1 MELSMANQLLGAT
14 ELGLVYG
21 LMVLGVYITFRILKI
36 PDLTVDG
43 SVVLGMS
50 VTAVVTNHGFPIL
63 ALLLAAL
70 AGMAA
75 GTVTGFLQTKLK
87 IPPIL
92 AGILTMSGLYSINLL
107 IMNGSPNVSMLGTNT
122 VFSMLINATGVSK
135 HAGNI
140 NFQDFWK
147 NKWLFL
153 SFSFFFMANILFN
166 FYGNQMVPNVNM
178 FLSLR
183 KLNAI
188 ALFLMDIYIGK
199 KRFSCVTVS
208 SIILIV
214 GGAFVIGYDK
224 LDSNLLGYLVVLGNN
239 LMSLL
244 YTKYSEVFRN
254 ITGFSNLKLL
264 VYNAYICNPILL
276 AGIFITGEYKRLIEY
291 FSNNAEGIDAK
302 YYGYYGTFF
311 FLFLS
316 AFFCFILTSSFFI
329 SNEKISSLMTN
340 LLNNSRTIFI
350 SASLYFFDSSKNEL
364 NIRMII
370 GLTMSTVGA
379 IFINAEN
386 LINNLIFNTGKKKE
400 EKEEKEDQGTELLEV
415 PDKENKDDKEN
426 KETEN
431 KS

>member
-1 MELSMANQLLGAT
+1 MT
-14 ELGLVYG
+14 EEQSEQKQQKEEALVVENEEEKDTCLFKTHNKKTYLNLYCCQINIGLVFT
-21 LMVLGVYITFRILKI
+21 YIYIFVSASLNVINRILFQNYNFHFNFT
-36 PDLTVDG
+36 L
-43 SVVLGMS
+43 S
-50 VTAVVTNHGFPIL
+50 L
-63 ALLLAAL
+63 AQQFTSLLLYTFAAKSE
-70 AGMAA
+70 
-75 GTVTGFLQTKLK
+75 TF
-87 IPPIL
+87 I
-92 AGILTMSGLYSINLL
+92 
-107 IMNGSPNVSMLGTNT
+107 
-122 VFSMLINATGVSK
+122 K
-135 HAGNI
+135 HAGYI

-147 NKWLFL
+147 NKFMFL
-153 SFSFFFMANILFN
+153 SFSFFFIANILFN

-199 KRFSCVTVS
+199 KKFSYVTVS

-244 YTKYSEVFRN
+244 YTKYSEVFRK

-276 AGIFITGEYKRLIEY
+276 AGIFITGEYKRLFEY
-291 FSNNAEGIDAK
+291 FSNNAEGIEEK
-302 YYGYYGTFF
+302 YYGYYGTFL

-364 NIRMII
+364 NLRMII

-386 LINNLIFNTGKKKE
+386 LINNLIFNTGSKKDKE
-400 EKEEKEDQGTELLEV
+400 ESKNNEKGTELADI
-415 PDKENKDDKEN
+415 PDKDEEKKEN
-426 KETEN
+426 KE
-431 KS
+431 

>member
-1 MELSMANQLLGAT
+1 
-14 ELGLVYG
+14 
-21 LMVLGVYITFRILKI
+21 
-36 PDLTVDG
+36 
-43 SVVLGMS
+43 
-50 VTAVVTNHGFPIL
+50 
-63 ALLLAAL
+63 
-70 AGMAA
+70 
-75 GTVTGFLQTKLK
+75 
-87 IPPIL
+87 
-92 AGILTMSGLYSINLL
+92 
-107 IMNGSPNVSMLGTNT
+107 
-122 VFSMLINATGVSK
+122 
-135 HAGNI
+135 
-140 NFQDFWK
+140 
-147 NKWLFL
+147 
-153 SFSFFFMANILFN
+153 
-166 FYGNQMVPNVNM
+166 MVPNVNM

-199 KRFSCVTVS
+199 KKFSCVTVS

-244 YTKYSEVFRN
+244 YTKYSEVFRKY
-254 ITGFSNLKLL
+254 TGYSNLKLL

-276 AGIFITGEYKRLIEY
+276 AGIFITGEYKRLSDY
-291 FSNNAEGIDAK
+291 FSNNAEGIEAK

-350 SASLYFFDSSKNEL
+350 SASLYFFDRSKNEL
-364 NIRMII
+364 NLRMII
-370 GLTMSTVGA
+370 GLTMSTVGD

-386 LINNLIFNTGKKKE
+386 LINNLIFNTGSKKDK
-400 EKEEKEDQGTELLEV
+400 EKENNYDKGTELSEIQDKEDQG
-415 PDKENKDDKEN
+415 KKDDK
-426 KETEN
+426 K
-431 KS
+431 

>member
-1 MELSMANQLLGAT
+1 MSKEQKEQKEEALISQSEDGEKDSCMLKHVDKKTYLNLYCCQINI
-14 ELGLVYG
+14 GLIFT
-21 LMVLGVYITFRILKI
+21 YIYISVSASLNVINRILFQNYNFHFNFT
-36 PDLTVDG
+36 L
-43 SVVLGMS
+43 S
-50 VTAVVTNHGFPIL
+50 L
-63 ALLLAAL
+63 AQQFTSLLLYTFASSNK
-70 AGMAA
+70 
-75 GTVTGFLQTKLK
+75 TF
-87 IPPIL
+87 I
-92 AGILTMSGLYSINLL
+92 
-107 IMNGSPNVSMLGTNT
+107 
-122 VFSMLINATGVSK
+122 K

-140 NFQDFWK
+140 NFQDFWQ
-147 NKWLFL
+147 NKFLFL

-199 KRFSCVTVS
+199 KRFSCVTIS
-208 SIILIV
+208 SIFLIV

-224 LDSNLLGYLVVLGNN
+224 LDSNLIGYLVVLGNN

-276 AGIFITGEYKRLIEY
+276 AGIFITGEYKRLLEY
-291 FSNNAEGIDAK
+291 FSNHAEGIEPK

-364 NIRMII
+364 NLRMII
-370 GLTMSTVGA
+370 GLSMSTIGA

-386 LINNLIFNTGKKKE
+386 LINNLIFNTDLKKNKSDEKDKE
-400 EKEEKEDQGTELLEV
+400 KGTELKDIE
-415 PDKENKDDKEN
+415 ENKDKE
-426 KETEN
+426 K
-431 KS
+431 

>member
-1 MELSMANQLLGAT
+1 MT
-14 ELGLVYG
+14 EEEAEQKQQKEEALVVENEEEKDTCLFKTHNKKTYLNLYCCQINIGLVFT
-21 LMVLGVYITFRILKI
+21 YIYIFVSASLNVINRILFQNYNFHFNFT
-36 PDLTVDG
+36 L
-43 SVVLGMS
+43 S
-50 VTAVVTNHGFPIL
+50 L
-63 ALLLAAL
+63 AQQFTSLLLYTFAAKSE
-70 AGMAA
+70 
-75 GTVTGFLQTKLK
+75 TF
-87 IPPIL
+87 I
-92 AGILTMSGLYSINLL
+92 
-107 IMNGSPNVSMLGTNT
+107 
-122 VFSMLINATGVSK
+122 K
-135 HAGNI
+135 HAGYI

-147 NKWLFL
+147 NKFMFL
-153 SFSFFFMANILFN
+153 SFSFFFIANILFN

-199 KRFSCVTVS
+199 KKFSYVTVS

-224 LDSNLLGYLVVLGNN
+224 LDSNLVGYLVVLGNN

-244 YTKYSEVFRN
+244 YTKYSEVFRK

-276 AGIFITGEYKRLIEY
+276 AGIFITGEYKRLFEY
-291 FSNNAEGIDAK
+291 FSNNAEGIEEK
-302 YYGYYGTFF
+302 YYGYYGTFL

-364 NIRMII
+364 NLRMII

-386 LINNLIFNTGKKKE
+386 LINNLIFNTGSKKDKE
-400 EKEEKEDQGTELLEV
+400 ESKNNEKGTELADI
-415 PDKENKDDKEN
+415 PDKDEEKKEN
-426 KETEN
+426 KE
-431 KS
+431 

>member
-1 MELSMANQLLGAT
+1 MT
-14 ELGLVYG
+14 EEEAEQKQQKEEALVVENEEEKDTCLFKTHNKKTYLNLYCCQINIGLVFT
-21 LMVLGVYITFRILKI
+21 YIYIFVSASLNVINRILFQNYNFHFNFT
-36 PDLTVDG
+36 L
-43 SVVLGMS
+43 S
-50 VTAVVTNHGFPIL
+50 L
-63 ALLLAAL
+63 AQQFTSLLLYTFAAKSE
-70 AGMAA
+70 
-75 GTVTGFLQTKLK
+75 TF
-87 IPPIL
+87 I
-92 AGILTMSGLYSINLL
+92 
-107 IMNGSPNVSMLGTNT
+107 
-122 VFSMLINATGVSK
+122 K
-135 HAGNI
+135 HAGYI

-147 NKWLFL
+147 NKFMFL
-153 SFSFFFMANILFN
+153 SFSFFFIANILFN

-199 KRFSCVTVS
+199 KKFSCVTVS

-244 YTKYSEVFRN
+244 YTKYSEVFRK

-276 AGIFITGEYKRLIEY
+276 AGIFITGEYKRLFEY
-291 FSNNAEGIDAK
+291 FSNNAEGIEEK
-302 YYGYYGTFF
+302 YYGYYGTFL

-364 NIRMII
+364 NLRMII

-386 LINNLIFNTGKKKE
+386 LINNLIFNTGSKKDKE
-400 EKEEKEDQGTELLEV
+400 ESKNNEKGTELADI
-415 PDKENKDDKEN
+415 PDKDEEKKEN
-426 KETEN
+426 KE
-431 KS
+431 

>member
-1 MELSMANQLLGAT
+1 MT
-14 ELGLVYG
+14 EEQAEQKQQKEEALVVENEEEKDTCLFKTHNKKTYLNLYCCQINIGLVFT
-21 LMVLGVYITFRILKI
+21 YIYIFVSASLNVINRILFQNYNFHFNFT
-36 PDLTVDG
+36 L
-43 SVVLGMS
+43 S
-50 VTAVVTNHGFPIL
+50 L
-63 ALLLAAL
+63 AQQFTSLLLYTFAAKSE
-70 AGMAA
+70 
-75 GTVTGFLQTKLK
+75 TF
-87 IPPIL
+87 I
-92 AGILTMSGLYSINLL
+92 
-107 IMNGSPNVSMLGTNT
+107 
-122 VFSMLINATGVSK
+122 K
-135 HAGNI
+135 HAGYI

-147 NKWLFL
+147 NKFMFL
-153 SFSFFFMANILFN
+153 SFSFFFIANILFN

-199 KRFSCVTVS
+199 KKFSYVTVS

-244 YTKYSEVFRN
+244 YTKYSEVFRK

-276 AGIFITGEYKRLIEY
+276 AGIFITGEYKRLFEY
-291 FSNNAEGIDAK
+291 FSNNAEGIEEK
-302 YYGYYGTFF
+302 YYGYYGTFL

-364 NIRMII
+364 NLRMII

-386 LINNLIFNTGKKKE
+386 LINNLIFNTGSKKDKKKKKNN
-400 EKEEKEDQGTELLEV
+400 EKGTELADI
-415 PDKENKDDKEN
+415 PDKDEEKKEN
-426 KETEN
+426 KE
-431 KS
+431 

>member
-1 MELSMANQLLGAT
+1 MT
-14 ELGLVYG
+14 EEQAEQKQQKEEALVVENEEEKDTCLFKTHNKKTYLNLYCCQINIGLVFT
-21 LMVLGVYITFRILKI
+21 YIYIFVSASLNVINRILFQNYNFHFNFT
-36 PDLTVDG
+36 L
-43 SVVLGMS
+43 S
-50 VTAVVTNHGFPIL
+50 L
-63 ALLLAAL
+63 AQQFTSLLLYTFAAKSE
-70 AGMAA
+70 
-75 GTVTGFLQTKLK
+75 TF
-87 IPPIL
+87 I
-92 AGILTMSGLYSINLL
+92 
-107 IMNGSPNVSMLGTNT
+107 
-122 VFSMLINATGVSK
+122 K
-135 HAGNI
+135 HAGYI

-147 NKWLFL
+147 NKFMFL
-153 SFSFFFMANILFN
+153 SFSFFFIANILFN

-199 KRFSCVTVS
+199 KKFSYVTVS

-244 YTKYSEVFRN
+244 YTKYSEVFRK

-276 AGIFITGEYKRLIEY
+276 AGIFITGEYKRLFEY
-291 FSNNAEGIDAK
+291 FSNNAEGIEEK
-302 YYGYYGTFF
+302 YYGYYGTFL

-350 SASLYFFDSSKNEL
+350 SASLYFFDRSKNEL
-364 NIRMII
+364 NLRMII

-386 LINNLIFNTGKKKE
+386 LINNLIFNTGSKKDKE
-400 EKEEKEDQGTELLEV
+400 ESKNNEKGTELADI
-415 PDKENKDDKEN
+415 PDKDEEKKEN
-426 KETEN
+426 KE
-431 KS
+431 

>member
-1 MELSMANQLLGAT
+1 MSKEEKETKEEALVSQSEEEKDKDSCMLKHVNNKTYLNLYCCQINI
-14 ELGLVYG
+14 GLVFT
-21 LMVLGVYITFRILKI
+21 YIYIFVSASLNVINRILFQNYNFHFNFT
-36 PDLTVDG
+36 L
-43 SVVLGMS
+43 S
-50 VTAVVTNHGFPIL
+50 L
-63 ALLLAAL
+63 AQQFTSLLLYTFASKNK
-70 AGMAA
+70 
-75 GTVTGFLQTKLK
+75 TF
-87 IPPIL
+87 I
-92 AGILTMSGLYSINLL
+92 
-107 IMNGSPNVSMLGTNT
+107 
-122 VFSMLINATGVSK
+122 K

-140 NFQDFWK
+140 NFEDFWK
-147 NKWLFL
+147 NKYLFL

-224 LDSNLLGYLVVLGNN
+224 LDSNILGYLVVLGNN

-244 YTKYSEVFRN
+244 YTKYSEIFRK

-276 AGIFITGEYKRLIEY
+276 AGIFITGEYKRLLEY
-291 FSNNAEGIDAK
+291 FSNNAEGIDEK

-350 SASLYFFDSSKNEL
+350 SASLYFFDSTKNEL
-364 NIRMII
+364 NLRMII
-370 GLTMSTVGA
+370 GLSMSTIGA

-386 LINNLIFNTGKKKE
+386 LINNLIFNTSSKKE
-400 EKEEKEDQGTELLEV
+400 KKDKKDEEKGTELIDV
-415 PDKENKDDKEN
+415 PDKEEKGQQKEE
-426 KETEN
+426 K
-431 KS
+431 